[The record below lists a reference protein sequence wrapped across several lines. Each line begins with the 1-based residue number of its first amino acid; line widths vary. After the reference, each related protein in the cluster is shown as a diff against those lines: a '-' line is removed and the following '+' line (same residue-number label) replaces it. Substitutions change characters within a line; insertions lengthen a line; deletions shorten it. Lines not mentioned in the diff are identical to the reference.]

1 MSTPKTVSHMGLQ
14 QQLDAFKA
22 EFARTSP
29 PGRSALYEAKIDEL
43 RATFAPERAIR
54 AGDQAPDFTCPR

>member
-1 MSTPKTVSHMGLQ
+1 MGLQ